1 MGMKLIE
8 DALNETSYLADVAGL
23 HAYVYPA
30 MYRLSI
36 KVDGFNDKL
45 PKLLERICQEVVG
58 HQVREDRF
66 QPLREEMVRSFKNRH
81 MKPTRHANYLRQR
94 ALRPMLWPLHDQLAV
109 LETCTMEVR
118 ASRLSASPTASPR
131 PPSSPSD
138 RRCLIAVYSTTRN
151 ANNTSDNSFRARC
164 G

>member
-1 MGMKLIE
+1 MKLIE

-23 HAYVYPA
+23 HAYVYPV

-66 QPLREEMVRSFKNRH
+66 QPVREEMVRSFKNRH

-109 LETCTMEVR
+109 LETCTMHVR
-118 ASRLSASPTASPR
+118 ASRLSASSPILA
-131 PPSSPSD
+131 PSSPPSE
-138 RRCLIAVYSTTRN
+138 RHASPATLPQTACLTIGC
-151 ANNTSDNSFRARC
+151 RARC